1 MAVYE
6 RTEGKSSLTNPDY
19 PMYCQKCGGRFYD
32 SDHDAAVEL
41 YKGVSGARDLLA
53 IGARSPAQ
61 ATEKALGTFPVTL
74 NGQVSVCPRCQK
86 WSHDFHGD
94 AARLQKVVERLHD
107 ELVAGRNVEARV
119 AMEEAD
125 AVYGAMPKH

>member
-1 MAVYE
+1 MVVYQ
-6 RTEGKSSLTNPDY
+6 RTEGKPYVNPEY
-19 PMYCQKCGGRFYD
+19 PMYCEKCNGKFYD

-53 IGARSPAQ
+53 IGAKTPAQ
-61 ATEKALGTFPVTL
+61 AIEKALGTFSVAAK
-74 NGQVSVCPRCQK
+74 GQVSMCPRCQE

-94 AARLQKVVERLHD
+94 AARVHQAAVRVHE
-107 ELVAGRNVEARV
+107 ELVAGRTTEARA

-125 AVYGAMPKH
+125 AAYRAMPRH